1 MNYGESLIAFLGY
14 VLPFGQMSLW
24 GGLIFAPNVYL
35 IISNYI
41 PLEEC
46 LDILYHVCS
55 VINICIQTINI
66 KDQNLIS
73 YNHYLHYPSVT
84 CLPIAFAFA
93 TSFIAEARE
102 SSPFGGEVRVDNCEK
117 GEIGAK
123 ANTVGKDQEIK
134 IQKIRANLRIGTHN
148 KDILSI
154 LFGSLL
160 GDAHAEFRLK
170 GNGTR
175 INFYQEGSH
184 VSYLIW
190 LHKMISEL
198 GYCNTNLPKI
208 TTRLGKKG
216 VVRKIIRF
224 NTWTY
229 SSFNWI
235 HELFYKDGK
244 NKGVPSNIAEY
255 LTPLALAIWIMDDG
269 GKLGQGLKLSTNS
282 FSFSDCNFLVKVLYE
297 NFKLKASVQSAGVE
311 NKYIIYI
318 WKDSMPLLREIV
330 LPYVHPSMKY
340 KLINK

>member
-1 MNYGESLIAFLGY
+1 
-14 VLPFGQMSLW
+14 MSLW

-41 PLEEC
+41 TLEEC

-73 YNHYLHYPSVT
+73 YHHYLHYPSVT
-84 CLPIAFAFA
+84 CLPFTFAS
-93 TSFIAEARE
+93 SFIAEARE
-102 SSPFGGEVRVDNCEK
+102 GSPLGGEARVDKGEN

-123 ANTVGKDQEIK
+123 AYTVGKYQEIK
-134 IQKIRANLRIGTHN
+134 IQKIRANLRIGAHN

-190 LHKMISEL
+190 LHKLISEL

-224 NTWTY
+224 NT
-229 SSFNWI
+229 
-235 HELFYKDGK
+235 
-244 NKGVPSNIAEY
+244 
-255 LTPLALAIWIMDDG
+255 
-269 GKLGQGLKLSTNS
+269 
-282 FSFSDCNFLVKVLYE
+282 
-297 NFKLKASVQSAGVE
+297 
-311 NKYIIYI
+311 
-318 WKDSMPLLREIV
+318 
-330 LPYVHPSMKY
+330 
-340 KLINK
+340 

>member
-1 MNYGESLIAFLGY
+1 
-14 VLPFGQMSLW
+14 MSLW
-24 GGLIFAPNVYL
+24 GFLKLAPHVYL
-35 IISNYI
+35 FISNYI

-46 LDILYHVCS
+46 QDILFHLQACAVCKGHL
-55 VINICIQTINI
+55 T
-66 KDQNLIS
+66 DALF
-73 YNHYLHYPSVT
+73 P
-84 CLPIAFAFA
+84 A
-93 TSFIAEARE
+93 AEASIKLGR
-102 SSPFGGEVRVDNCEK
+102 
-117 GEIGAK
+117 
-123 ANTVGKDQEIK
+123 GKERTAEFKEIK
-134 IQKIRANLRIGTHN
+134 IQKIKANLRIGPHN

-170 GNGTR
+170 GTR
-175 INFYQEGSH
+175 ITFYQEGSH

-190 LHKMISEL
+190 LHKLISEF
-198 GYCNTNLPKI
+198 GYCNTNLPYI

-224 NTWTY
+224 KTWTY

-235 HELFYKDGK
+235 HELFYKDGCGACGAK
-244 NKGVPSNIAEY
+244 KKGVPYNIAEY

-269 GKLGQGLKLSTNS
+269 SKICQGPLLALCSGVRRLALSNSLSKIGCIKLPEGGKSSCKHWLKLSTNS
-282 FSFSDCNFLVKVLYE
+282 FSFSDCNFLVKVIYE
-297 NFKLKASVQSAGVE
+297 NFKLKSTVQPLPHSSLNGAGVE
-311 NKYIIYI
+311 NQYIIYI

>member
-1 MNYGESLIAFLGY
+1 MKKNPGIVFFSIFSFMFSLASAFCFLKAKAVQKKQRLAKKNNKNKDEAVVTSLI
-14 VLPFGQMSLW
+14 
-24 GGLIFAPNVYL
+24 
-35 IISNYI
+35 SN
-41 PLEEC
+41 
-46 LDILYHVCS
+46 
-55 VINICIQTINI
+55 INYRNQ
-66 KDQNLIS
+66 DFMQ
-73 YNHYLHYPSVT
+73 
-84 CLPIAFAFA
+84 
-93 TSFIAEARE
+93 
-102 SSPFGGEVRVDNCEK
+102 
-117 GEIGAK
+117 K
-123 ANTVGKDQEIK
+123 ANLKGKELK
-134 IQKIRANLRIGTHN
+134 KIRANLRIGPHN

-175 INFYQEGSH
+175 ITFYQEGSH

-190 LHKMISEL
+190 LHKLISEL

-208 TTRLGKKG
+208 TTRLGQKG

-224 NTWTY
+224 KTWTY

-235 HELFYKDGK
+235 HELFYKDGQ

-269 GKLGQGLKLSTNS
+269 GKLGQGLKLTTKS
-282 FSFSDCNFLVKVLYE
+282 FSFSDCNFLVKVLYDK
-297 NFKLKASVQSAGVE
+297 FKLKATVQSAGYE
-311 NKYIIYI
+311 NQYIIYI

>member
-1 MNYGESLIAFLGY
+1 MP
-14 VLPFGQMSLW
+14 VT
-24 GGLIFAPNVYL
+24 FA
-35 IISNYI
+35 
-41 PLEEC
+41 C
-46 LDILYHVCS
+46 
-55 VINICIQTINI
+55 
-66 KDQNLIS
+66 
-73 YNHYLHYPSVT
+73 
-84 CLPIAFAFA
+84 A
-93 TSFIAEARE
+93 TSVIAEARVNI
-102 SSPFGGEVRVDNCEK
+102 GGEAREDKGEN
-117 GEIGAK
+117 GEIGAGIC
-123 ANTVGKDQEIK
+123 NLQLVVVGWSLFVELIAHGKSATTNPSLYTSGQERLGKYQEIK
-134 IQKIRANLRIGTHN
+134 IPKIRANLRIGTHN

-170 GNGTR
+170 GKGTR

-190 LHKMISEL
+190 LHKLISEL

-244 NKGVPSNIAEY
+244 NKGVPSNIADY

-311 NKYIIYI
+311 NQYIIYI